1 VDWPLHNFLVGKRNG
16 RHRVNAF
23 MNTYSRRDF
32 VVLGAAVA
40 GAAAVTS
47 SPGRAFA
54 SEAAMSAS
62 PSIAIQPAIRTF
74 DYGQVELLEGPMRDQ
89 FDANHRLFLQLDED
103 KLLKP
108 FRQLAGMNAPG
119 EDMGGWYDV
128 DPAFD
133 GKGSFHGFIAGHSF
147 GQYLSG
153 LSRAYAVTGSKPTQ
167 QKVQRLVELFG
178 PTVTTKFYDGYHLP
192 AYTYDKTSCGLI
204 DASRFAGDG
213 NAFAVHKA
221 ATDAVLPHLPAKALS
236 RKEQYALP
244 HKDEAYCWDETYTL
258 PENLFLAYRLTG
270 NPRYRDLAVR
280 FIEDDLY
287 FDPLARGENVLPGEH
302 AYSHVNAF
310 SSAMQSYLVLGNPKY
325 LHAATNGF
333 DFLRSTQSFVTGG
346 WGPDE
351 LFRVPG
357 SGEVG
362 ESLHKSHSSFETPCG
377 AYGHFKIV
385 RYLLAVTGDS
395 RYGDSME
402 TVLYNTILGAKPLK
416 DDGTS
421 FYYSDYNMDAN
432 KVYYKD
438 KWPCCS
444 GTFPQITADYGISSY
459 FHDNEGVYVNL
470 YVPSRLTWKQA
481 GVNLAL
487 TQRTNYPHTQHTEI
501 EVSTD
506 RETKFALR
514 LRIPAW
520 AGPKTVLSV
529 NGKKVQADLTPGRF
543 ATVTR
548 NWRSGDRVGLEFD
561 VPLALEAVDPQHPN
575 VVALRSGPIALFA
588 VEPPAA
594 TLTRS
599 VLLGAEPLS
608 AGSVDWEARTGA
620 GKIGFKPFA
629 AIHDERYRL
638 YHDVVA

>member
-1 VDWPLHNFLVGKRNG
+1 
-16 RHRVNAF
+16 
-23 MNTYSRRDF
+23 
-32 VVLGAAVA
+32 
-40 GAAAVTS
+40 
-47 SPGRAFA
+47 
-54 SEAAMSAS
+54 
-62 PSIAIQPAIRTF
+62 
-74 DYGQVELLEGPMRDQ
+74 
-89 FDANHRLFLQLDED
+89 
-103 KLLKP
+103 
-108 FRQLAGMNAPG
+108 
-119 EDMGGWYDV
+119 
-128 DPAFD
+128 
-133 GKGSFHGFIAGHSF
+133 
-147 GQYLSG
+147 
-153 LSRAYAVTGSKPTQ
+153 
-167 QKVQRLVELFG
+167 
-178 PTVTTKFYDGYHLP
+178 
-192 AYTYDKTSCGLI
+192 
-204 DASRFAGDG
+204 
-213 NAFAVHKA
+213 
-221 ATDAVLPHLPAKALS
+221 
-236 RKEQYALP
+236 
-244 HKDEAYCWDETYTL
+244 
-258 PENLFLAYRLTG
+258 
-270 NPRYRDLAVR
+270 
-280 FIEDDLY
+280 
-287 FDPLARGENVLPGEH
+287 
-302 AYSHVNAF
+302 
-310 SSAMQSYLVLGNPKY
+310 
-325 LHAATNGF
+325 
-333 DFLRSTQSFVTGG
+333 
-346 WGPDE
+346 
-351 LFRVPG
+351 
-357 SGEVG
+357 
-362 ESLHKSHSSFETPCG
+362 
-377 AYGHFKIV
+377 
-385 RYLLAVTGDS
+385 
-395 RYGDSME
+395 
-402 TVLYNTILGAKPLK
+402 VLYNTILGAKPLK